1 MATGSSIALDPF
13 AGTGGLL
20 RPITEAL
27 GSPYVLGMD
36 VVGGTCGT
44 GRDMVAGN
52 ALRLPLRGEASQS
65 QSKNQIGVYDVIVCD
80 PPYGMRAPR
89 IEGASGEK
97 DPVVAGPRAMEAA
110 TMDFIRPVVAFA
122 GSSCGLVSLF

>member
-1 MATGSSIALDPF
+1 M
-13 AGTGGLL
+13 
-20 RPITEAL
+20 
-27 GSPYVLGMD
+27 
-36 VVGGTCGT
+36 VGGTCDA

>member
-1 MATGSSIALDPF
+1 MVRGVIWSP
-13 AGTGGLL
+13 GTRCDCPCAE
-20 RPITEAL
+20 RPAKAKAK
-27 GSPYVLGMD
+27 P
-36 VVGGTCGT
+36 C
-44 GRDMVAGN
+44 
-52 ALRLPLRGEASQS
+52 QS
-65 QSKNQIGVYDVIVCD
+65 QNQMGVYDVIVCD

-122 GSSCGLVSLF
+122 GSSCGLVSFSLF

>member
-1 MATGSSIALDPF
+1 
-13 AGTGGLL
+13 
-20 RPITEAL
+20 
-27 GSPYVLGMD
+27 
-36 VVGGTCGT
+36 
-44 GRDMVAGN
+44 MVAGN

-65 QSKNQIGVYDVIVCD
+65 QNQTQSQTQNQMGVYDVIVCD

-122 GSSCGLVSLF
+122 GSSCGLVRFSLF